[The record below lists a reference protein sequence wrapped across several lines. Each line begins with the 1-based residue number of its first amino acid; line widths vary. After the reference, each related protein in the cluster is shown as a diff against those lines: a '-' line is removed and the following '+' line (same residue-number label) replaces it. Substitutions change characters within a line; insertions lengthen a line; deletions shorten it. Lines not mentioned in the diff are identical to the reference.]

1 MANQPNMYQ
10 VSGGGIHVTY
20 STTSFQG
27 QPHFNYHDAFQA
39 KNFTGNQIQTADT
52 VLGTLVTVF
61 LLQTV
66 DSGSTTFT
74 LLVPH
79 VNLPASNV
87 ANITTEGITT
97 RHRFSIFPLPG
108 QTESYTVHP
117 LSGTASVVV
126 F

>member
-1 MANQPNMYQ
+1 MANQPNLYQ

-20 STTSFQG
+20 STTSLQG
-27 QPHFNYHDAFQA
+27 QPHFNYHDAVQS

-52 VLGTLVTVF
+52 ILGKLVTVF
-61 LLQTV
+61 LHQTV

-87 ANITTEGITT
+87 ANISTEGITT
-97 RHRFSIFPLPG
+97 VHRFSIFQLPG

-117 LSGTASVVV
+117 LHGTASFVM